1 MDLVTLLIVLIV
13 VGAILYLVQL
23 LPLDGTITRI
33 IQVVVI
39 VAVVIWVLRHFV
51 GAI

>member
-1 MDLVTLLIVLIV
+1 MDLVTLLIVLII
-13 VGAILYLVQL
+13 VGAVLYLVQL
-23 LPLDGTITRI
+23 LPLDGTIKTI

-39 VAVVIWVLRHFV
+39 VGVAIYVLRHFV